1 MRLGGSLPFKSSF
14 KCSNGLQMLCVAATV
29 NGSTTSCEY
38 DASNHGCDCSTFP
51 RCAYKQERAEGWLDG
66 HVSSRNCSRICMA
79 HSRATY
85 RGFGSQMPNTPMVI
99 MWMNNDGT
107 ATISQRQARAEV
119 MPTVDSNPPRTATLA
134 TNLLVVSRPCCI
146 LRARLIIPYHSSQPP
161 TQHLRSTCQSV
172 HLDSFE
178 DPTNMKVSEQ
188 Y

>member
-1 MRLGGSLPFKSSF
+1 MRLGGSLPFESSF
-14 KCSNGLQMLCVAATV
+14 KYSNGLQMLCVAATV

-66 HVSSRNCSRICMA
+66 HVSSPNCSRICIA
-79 HSRATY
+79 HSHATY

-146 LRARLIIPYHSSQPP
+146 LRARLIIPLP
-161 TQHLRSTCQSV
+161 
-172 HLDSFE
+172 
-178 DPTNMKVSEQ
+178 
-188 Y
+188 